1 MNKNKKFRKMIEK
14 GKMANLLNS
23 VLIDRS
29 EKLCLQLAY
38 TCGIGSLNC

>member
-23 VLIDRS
+23 VLIDRGES
-29 EKLCLQLAY
+29 YAY
-38 TCGIGSLNC
+38 N